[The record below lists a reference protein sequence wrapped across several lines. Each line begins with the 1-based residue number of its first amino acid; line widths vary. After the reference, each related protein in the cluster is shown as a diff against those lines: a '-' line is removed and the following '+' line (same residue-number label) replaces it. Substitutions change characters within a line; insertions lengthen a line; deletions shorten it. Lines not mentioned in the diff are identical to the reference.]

1 MSSLLTSAIIF
12 PPPPPPL
19 FSLLF
24 PWFFSSFSLPCQ
36 SFGLDSS
43 QKVNRKALYSSKFNG
58 KEQGNSILSKKNVY
72 IGYLF
77 KHYTS
82 SSHVSLRA
90 LLSST
95 TASAS
100 DKSDGENGVAVVEGE
115 EMEFNRV
122 DCLVWVLHE
131 SARSFSLAV
140 ESLELAGS
148 GAELAMAWNGKD
160 VHEWHKRIAYRV
172 AIYALLKMAIE
183 VEVLLSHERHN
194 NPSPVKTI
202 LTPKL
207 NAVAEYIES
216 QLSIR
221 NPELVQWF
229 RDVELPRIAGFFSS
243 LLKKWSMEYA
253 GSGVAG
259 IIVAISCCAAVRK
272 LGPGRISSPLFEMSM
287 EDVLIELMNVCCDL
301 VSMDKLHHL
310 ATEAGFELEFLF
322 QFGRKVLPNKNTEE
336 LEFWI
341 GLAQKKLSA
350 AFQKETV
357 LTGTQNLHEKVQAD
371 CLATLGLFA
380 YLGRMTRIFLSNKG
394 IKDLDELV
402 KDFLSYLECGSLFI
416 YPEFSSISVYQLF
429 MEIVTD
435 EIGWLDFYAAFPS
448 MGNQERK
455 RSKQHAIQA
464 EKEIILSNVFC
475 VCYDVFSGFAYFCR
489 STQQP
494 LDADLLSFLLRSQR
508 LLTVCLEDYWAA
520 YDRSSNALLK
530 ITETVASD
538 HIPSLVT
545 QGAARFPM
553 VLEEKQDLSMQRHRE
568 KKFQHTSNLGKG
580 SSSAGAHTIISVE
593 ETSAVKST
601 SLQEGFVMKYSN
613 KLLRTSTDVWM
624 GTQLLF
630 IDIIVSLA
638 LLRKQLHGYK
648 ITTRERKKLKRTL
661 NDIATLVPI
670 VVLMLLPVSAVGHAA
685 MLAAIKK
692 YTPSLIP
699 SPYSSERLNVA
710 KQLERTKKME
720 VQSWGNLEDPS

>member
-1 MSSLLTSAIIF
+1 MVSY
-12 PPPPPPL
+12 
-19 FSLLF
+19 FS
-24 PWFFSSFSLPCQ
+24 PRLPHLNYFR
-36 SFGLDSS
+36 SFGLHSS
-43 QKVNRKALYSSKFNG
+43 QKINRKAIYLSRFNG
-58 KEQGNSILSKKNVY
+58 KEQGNSIISMNNIS

-82 SSHVSLRA
+82 SSCVSLRA

-100 DKSDGENGVAVVEGE
+100 DQSNGENGVAVVEGE

-122 DCLVWVLHE
+122 NCLVWVLHE

-140 ESLELAGS
+140 ESLELAGT
-148 GAELAMAWNGKD
+148 GAELAMAWNGRD

-183 VEVLLSHERHN
+183 VEVLLSHERPN
-194 NPSPVKTI
+194 NPSPVNKI

-207 NAVAEYIES
+207 NSVAEYIES
-216 QLSIR
+216 QLSKK

-229 RDVELPRIAGFFSS
+229 RIVELPRIAGFFSS

-272 LGPGRISSPLFEMSM
+272 LCPGHISCRLFEMTM
-287 EDVLIELMNVCCDL
+287 EDVLIELMNVCCGL

-322 QFGRKVLPNKNTEE
+322 QFGRKVLPNKNPEE

-341 GLAQKKLSA
+341 GLAQKKLSV
-350 AFQKETV
+350 AFQRETV
-357 LTGTQNLHEKVQAD
+357 FLGTQNLHEKVQAD

-380 YLGRMTRIFLSNKG
+380 YLGRMTRIFLSTKG

-416 YPEFSSISVYQLF
+416 YAEFSSISVYQLF

-464 EKEIILSNVFC
+464 EKEIILSNVFG
-475 VCYDVFSGFAYFCR
+475 VCYDVFSGFAHFCR
-489 STQQP
+489 TTQQP
-494 LDADLLSFLLRSQR
+494 LDAALLSFLLRSQS

-520 YDRSSNALLK
+520 YDRSSNVLPK
-530 ITETVASD
+530 ITETGCSD
-538 HIPSLVT
+538 HIPSIGN
-545 QGAARFPM
+545 QGAARFSV
-553 VLEEKQDLSMQRHRE
+553 VLEEKQDFVMQGHRE
-568 KKFQHTSNLGKG
+568 NKSQHTSNLGKG
-580 SSSAGAHTIISVE
+580 SSLAGADTIIPVE
-593 ETSAVKST
+593 T
-601 SLQEGFVMKYSN
+601 SLQQSLIRKYSN
-613 KLLRTSTDVWM
+613 SLLRTSTDVWM

-630 IDIIVSLA
+630 VDIMVSLE
-638 LLRKQLHGYK
+638 LLLKQLHGYK

-670 VVLMLLPVSAVGHAA
+670 TVLMLLPVSAIGHAA

-720 VQSWGNLEDPS
+720 VQSWGNLEDPSRIS